1 MNFQEGI
8 IVFLLC
14 NFKIQWYIT
23 KLHYSASGDK
33 ITKGLDYS
41 PTPLAS
47 LQLNISKRSKPSP
60 LNQHDSK
67 YG

>member
-1 MNFQEGI
+1 MY
-8 IVFLLC
+8 
-14 NFKIQWYIT
+14 FKIQWYTT
-23 KLHYSASGDK
+23 KFYYSASEDK
-33 ITKGLDYS
+33 TTKGLDYS
-41 PTPLAS
+41 PMPLAS